1 MSPVEDDP
9 GATLG
14 AVHVGRQPI
23 YDKALGVLGHE
34 LLFRP
39 HASATAAGDGLG
51 DAATAAVM
59 VHAFTTF
66 GAAHLLG
73 DGLAFVNLTR
83 SFVVGDL
90 PVPLPSS
97 VAVLELLETIH
108 VDDDVRTG
116 VRLLTDRGFA
126 FALDDFLWSQTDRIP
141 LLGTAAYVKVDIT
154 QVGAKDLPE
163 TVERLRAYDAALV
176 AEHVETADDLEMCR
190 TLGFDLFQGYYLLRP
205 ETLSH
210 VTLGPGQLACLELLA
225 TLADPDLTFEQ
236 LEALVRVQPGLAY
249 RVLQTANAAWTGL
262 PHHLESVHQALVMLG
277 VERLRAWVMLMVAV
291 DTGASRPEHL
301 AAALTRARMC
311 ELLAT
316 TARVRPDVAFTAGLL
331 SRFDVVLGVPLGQ
344 VLDGLPLSA
353 ELSGALLR
361 ASGRLGALL
370 DAVQAYESGE
380 ADLPS
385 TVLSGLPGMTG
396 AYLEAVAW
404 TRQAIP
410 LAASTRC

>member
-1 MSPVEDDP
+1 MSLAEDDP

-23 YDKALGVLGHE
+23 YDAALGVLGHE

-39 HASATAAGDGLG
+39 HASASAAGDGLG

-73 DGLAFVNLTR
+73 DGLGFVNLTR
-83 SFVVGDL
+83 SFIVGAM

-97 VAVLELLETIH
+97 VAVLELLETVH
-108 VDDDVRTG
+108 VDDEVRTG
-116 VRLLTDRGFA
+116 VRELTDRGFA

-141 LLGTAAYVKVDIT
+141 LLDSASYVKVDIS
-154 QVGAKDLPE
+154 QVPPEDLPD
-163 TVERLRAYDAALV
+163 TVDRLRAYDAALV
-176 AEHVETADDLEMCR
+176 AEHVETAEDLEMCR
-190 TLGFDLFQGYYLLRP
+190 GLGFDLFQGYYLLRP
-205 ETLSH
+205 ETLTQ
-210 VTLGPGQLACLELLA
+210 VTLSPTQLACLELLA

-316 TARVRPDVAFTAGLL
+316 TARVRRDVAFTAGLL

-344 VLDGLPLSA
+344 VLEGLPLSTD
-353 ELSGALLR
+353 LSGALLEY
-361 ASGRLGALL
+361 SGPLGALL
-370 DAVQAYESGE
+370 GAVQAYESGV
-380 ADLPS
+380 PH
-385 TVLSGLPGMTG
+385 TSGLRGMTG

-410 LAASTRC
+410 LAASVH